1 MPTYSSSRAP
11 SLPAYA
17 PSASPSSS
25 GAPKAGGTYE
35 SIEPTLISPPRPRR
49 ISSSTANRQRVLSTN
64 DENHPPTSTTN
75 IGSGTGQWQ
84 NYQPSTVNYG
94 YSADQAELDYHSYFF
109 NDGYGGGGIVPSIP
123 GHPSTAAGGGGGG
136 DGTYG
141 GGLLGLQFL
150 PTTCINPSFPSFG
163 GIATIVPRWI
173 CSTGQL
179 GREPDDRLDDYA
191 YMYARREHEISI
203 RARNGERFPT
213 FCPIPF
219 VEKKRNQAPVT
230 VGRDSPQ
237 AADIHQ
243 NGSLLN
249 VFSAL
254 PGDAVTVTLSM
265 LCAGDIGTLAIVSK
279 ALTHLCVISPA
290 WKNLCL
296 RTGKLLPSEDVQ
308 SPTDAE
314 QSSHFAQQI
323 TARPTVFSRLYRSAI
338 CVPVDVPT
346 ITMAVRTAILK
357 GIKVITLMPGVY
369 QERIEIGSDVIDDVT
384 ATLLADD
391 GHDNGRLI
399 EIYGNGIELEIRAAN
414 PTMLTTVI
422 HVCGTE
428 NTANLD
434 QICPTVA
441 VFTDDVAS
449 PELGG
454 AGIGLTLANLSIV
467 HSVPGTDIWNRNT
480 AIKATGNVGLC
491 VRNCFVTSRS
501 GRGIV
506 VSGQAAADLVESSL
520 FACAGTGLYVG
531 DEGTDVV
538 VSKCNIVNNGYG
550 GRPMKTPSIAS
561 LPSVET
567 NSDMLAI
574 IQDSLSIDTAPAL
587 VGRMVPSGH
596 SGVYVEAASAVFD
609 DTLIAS
615 SCLTG
620 MTVVRSAEVRLSG
633 CDVMENGDAPIS
645 DEDFFLRERAERG
658 EGENNMRGKSVE
670 LGPTE
675 NHLVIHAP
683 SVDWPRTCLRV
694 PRGIALD

>member
-1 MPTYSSSRAP
+1 MSTYSSSRAP
-11 SLPAYA
+11 SLLAYA
-17 PSASPSSS
+17 PSAPPSSS
-25 GAPKAGGTYE
+25 EALKSSGTDE
-35 SIEPTLISPPRPRR
+35 AIEPTLHSPPRPRR
-49 ISSSTANRQRVLSTN
+49 ISSSTANHQIVSLTN
-64 DENHPPTSTTN
+64 DENHPPTTN
-75 IGSGTGQWQ
+75 NGSRAGQWR
-84 NYQPSTVNYG
+84 NYQPLTVNSG
-94 YSADQAELDYHSYFF
+94 YSADQAELDYHSYFY
-109 NDGYGGGGIVPSIP
+109 NDGYGGIVPSIP
-123 GHPSTAAGGGGGG
+123 GHSSTTTGNGG
-136 DGTYG
+136 DGAHG

-150 PTTCINPSFPSFG
+150 PTTNPSFPSFG
-163 GIATIVPRWI
+163 DIATIVPRWL

-179 GREPDDRLDDYA
+179 GSEPDDLLDDYA
-191 YMYARREHEISI
+191 YSWRVHEISI

-219 VEKKRNQAPVT
+219 IEKKQNQSTVT

-243 NGSLLN
+243 NGSALN
-249 VFSAL
+249 VFTAL
-254 PGDAVTVTLSM
+254 PGDAVTVILSM
-265 LCAGDIGTLAIVSK
+265 LCAGNIDTLGIVSK
-279 ALTHLCVISPA
+279 ALTHLCAISPA

-296 RTGKLLPSEDVQ
+296 RTGKSLPSEDVP

-314 QSSHFAQQI
+314 QSSL
-323 TARPTVFSRLYRSAI
+323 PTVSSSLYRSAI

-346 ITMAVRTAILK
+346 ITMAVRIAILK
-357 GIKVITLMPGVY
+357 GIKVVTLMPGVY
-369 QERIEIGSDVIDDVT
+369 QERIEIGSDLIDDVT

-391 GHDNGRLI
+391 GHDNDRLI
-399 EIYGNGIELEIRAAN
+399 EICSNGIELEIRAAN

-428 NTANLD
+428 DTGNVN
-434 QICPTVA
+434 QICPTIA
-441 VFTDDVAS
+441 VFTDDDGS

-454 AGIGLTLANLSIV
+454 AGIGLTLTNLSIV
-467 HSVPGTDIWNRNT
+467 HSVPGIDIWNSNT

-531 DEGTDVV
+531 DEGTEVV

-550 GRPMKTPSIAS
+550 GRPMKTPSTAS

-567 NSDMLAI
+567 NSGMLAI
-574 IQDSLSIDTAPAL
+574 IQDSLSIDTVPAL

-620 MTVVRSAEVRLSG
+620 MTVVRSAVVRLSG

-645 DEDFFLRERAERG
+645 VEDFFLRERAERG
-658 EGENNMRGKSVE
+658 EGGNNMRGKNVE

-675 NHLVIHAP
+675 SHLLVHAP
-683 SVDWPRTCLRV
+683 SDDWPCTCLRV